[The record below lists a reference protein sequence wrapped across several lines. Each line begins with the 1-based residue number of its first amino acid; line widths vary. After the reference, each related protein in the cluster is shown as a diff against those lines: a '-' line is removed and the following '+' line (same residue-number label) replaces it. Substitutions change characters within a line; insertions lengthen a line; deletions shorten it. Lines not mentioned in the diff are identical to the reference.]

1 MTMTRLLATLLIYL
15 LVCAP
20 IWPLMPAHA
29 TIDPVADDAFG
40 TLSTGINSSA
50 TSMVATT
57 GVGTR
62 FPSSFPYTVTIYN
75 CTDYGASHL
84 DPSRER
90 VRVTNRVS
98 DTFTITRG
106 QESTSAVNHNT
117 AGKTYCIQQ
126 SLTKAMV
133 DAIRTDIANA
143 GGAINDVVDASTYAS
158 LNAAIADVCG
168 SSAVKMLRISNT
180 QTLSGNA
187 TVCSNVTLW
196 IVGSGKISINAS
208 VTLILNGPLLA
219 PVRKLFEGA
228 GTVQGLTF
236 ARGEWFGCARDG
248 TTDDTTCL
256 QTALNSI
263 SSGGGKLVAG
273 KGTYKI
279 TAVLQVPSDIQ
290 IEGEG
295 MAATFF
301 KGQLTTAVFRSPN
314 TASKYARWSFNN
326 FTCDNTDKAN
336 VGGICFD
343 LTNLDDS
350 RFERVNAQN
359 VETCYKIDAGSGQTA
374 ANNTF
379 IDSYCLTATTGGSI
393 KKGATT
399 ELRGLRVNNATN
411 CLDINES
418 TGTDL
423 YSVKCEAFTNGIRL
437 GNTAA
442 TSHTR
447 LFAPKLINTPTVGTG
462 ISIASGTTRTTI
474 YDPLYSGLT
483 TNVSNSAA
491 AGQVFIFDQ
500 GSLIGMVGLSGS
512 YATASNTNG
521 SCTFSASTTCAVT
534 FGTAQTDTSYKIQL
548 GCNGNKTFYWSS
560 KTTSGFTINGSSSGS
575 DTCDW
580 WITR

>member
-1 MTMTRLLATLLIYL
+1 MTRLLAALLIYL
-15 LVCAP
+15 TVCAP
-20 IWPLMPAHA
+20 IWPLIPAHA
-29 TIDPVADDAFG
+29 TIDPVTDDAYG
-40 TLSTGINSSA
+40 TLSAGITSA
-50 TSMVATT
+50 ATTMIATT
-57 GVGTR
+57 GVGTL
-62 FPSSFPYTVTIYN
+62 FPSSFPYTVTVYN
-75 CTDYGASHL
+75 CTDYAASHQ

-90 VRVTNRVS
+90 VRVTNRS
-98 DTFTITRG
+98 GDTFTITRG
-106 QESTSAVNHNT
+106 QEGTSAVNHNT
-117 AGKTYCIQQ
+117 AGKTYCIFQ

-133 DAIRTDIANA
+133 DAIRQDIANA
-143 GGAINDVVDASTYAS
+143 GGAINGVTDASTAVDF
-158 LNAAIADVCG
+158 NTAISTACG
-168 SSAVKMLRISNT
+168 DSAIKTLRVSNL
-180 QTLSGNA
+180 QTVSGNI

-196 IVGSGKISINAS
+196 IIGSGRISINTS
-208 VTLILNGPLLA
+208 VTLIINGPLIA
-219 PVRKLFEGA
+219 PVRKIFEGA

-248 TTDDTTCL
+248 STDDTTCL

-279 TAVLQVPSDIQ
+279 TAVLSVPSDIQ

-301 KGQLTTAVFRSPN
+301 KGQITSAIFRSPN
-314 TASKYARWSFNN
+314 TASKYYRWTFVN

-336 VGGICFD
+336 AGGICFD
-343 LTNLDDS
+343 LTNVDDA

-359 VETCYKIDAGSGQTA
+359 VETGYKIDAGSGQTA
-374 ANNTF
+374 ANNTLL
-379 IDSYCLTATTGGSI
+379 DVYCLTAVTCASI

-399 ELRGLRVNNATN
+399 ELRGFRANNVTTGI
-411 CLDINES
+411 DINDS
-418 TGTDL
+418 TGTYL
-423 YSVKCEAFTNGIRL
+423 WSPKIEAFTTGIRL
-437 GNTAA
+437 GATTA
-442 TSHTR
+442 TTHTR
-447 LFAPKLINTPTVGTG
+447 LFSPILINTPTVGTG
-462 ISIASGTTRTTI
+462 ISITSGTTRTTI

-483 TNVSNSAA
+483 TNLSNSAA
-491 AGQVFIFDQ
+491 AGQVFLFDQ

-521 SCTFSASTTCAVT
+521 TCTFSASTTCTVT

-560 KTTSGFTINGSSSGS
+560 KTTGGFTINGSSSGS